1 MLICHR
7 LSSKCI
13 NVLHCD
19 TDVIV
24 PPVDIFTS
32 NFRVLTLKTKTNQD
46 RRIKEGKMGEREEGK
61 EGERKEGKKK
71 RKKSAIAKK
80 KPKTLEAIPV
90 SLV

>member
-19 TDVIV
+19 TDAIV

-32 NFRVLTLKTKTNQD
+32 NFRVLTLKNKPGQKD
-46 RRIKEGKMGEREEGK
+46 K
-61 EGERKEGKKK
+61 ERKDGREGGREGG
-71 RKKSAIAKK
+71 RKKGREKK
-80 KPKTLEAIPV
+80 EKNQQ
-90 SLV
+90 